1 MMLHVIVYRLLIKT
15 QNYQYKHCQ
24 ILVRSY
30 LCVQLEVSSVILLKN
45 IKLGNFSILNIKGK
59 EAKNMYNDDAQ
70 HVKNADELTYAD
82 ILGDLIG
89 IVEYASKCDNLLGY
103 CIVIQE
109 NLRIDRHSYIVEHQ
123 NENFI
128 FMDSYT
134 FYSTYFYM
142 SYQTFKTKKS
152 YENEAQFKNSKD

>member
-1 MMLHVIVYRLLIKT
+1 MMLHIIVYRLLIKT
-15 QNYQYKHCQ
+15 QNHQYKNSQ
-24 ILVRSY
+24 ILVRFY
-30 LCVQLEVSSVILLKN
+30 LCGTVRSKQSNAPPKYQIGK
-45 IKLGNFSILNIKGK
+45 FSILNIKGK

-123 NENFI
+123 NENYLL
-128 FMDSYT
+128 MDSYT
-134 FYSTYFYM
+134 FYSTYFNM
-142 SYQTFKTKKS
+142 RYQTFKTKKLW
-152 YENEAQFKNSKD
+152 K